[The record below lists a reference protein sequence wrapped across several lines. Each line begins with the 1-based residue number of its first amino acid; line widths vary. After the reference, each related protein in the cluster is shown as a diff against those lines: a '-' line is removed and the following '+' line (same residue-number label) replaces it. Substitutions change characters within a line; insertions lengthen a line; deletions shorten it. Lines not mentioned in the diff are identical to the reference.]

1 MKADSFMEC
10 LCIHPR
16 CYSLVLLS
24 NCFLSSTCSTSPFII
39 LCLTQYILFFQNEHY
54 LFCSSFFF
62 QNAVGALRDSHSVP
76 VKLWRRNSP
85 EPRKWLLQR
94 ALKSLWEWKLL
105 HLIGTTKG
113 ELLCSCFSE
122 SWHTLVF
129 LCTSSHKWS
138 CLVCIFNCWSRTK
151 LPSDLGGS
159 PAG

>member
-1 MKADSFMEC
+1 MPVYPSTLLLPGFAVK
-10 LCIHPR
+10 
-16 CYSLVLLS
+16 LLS
-24 NCFLSSTCSTSPFII
+24 LQHLFYFSIYNFMLDWIYIVLSEWTLSFLFLIFLSKCS
-39 LCLTQYILFFQNEHY
+39 
-54 LFCSSFFF
+54 
-62 QNAVGALRDSHSVP
+62 
-76 VKLWRRNSP
+76 WSP
-85 EPRKWLLQR
+85 EGQSQCACKALEEKQSWAKEMLLQR

-129 LCTSSHKWS
+129 PCTSSHKWS